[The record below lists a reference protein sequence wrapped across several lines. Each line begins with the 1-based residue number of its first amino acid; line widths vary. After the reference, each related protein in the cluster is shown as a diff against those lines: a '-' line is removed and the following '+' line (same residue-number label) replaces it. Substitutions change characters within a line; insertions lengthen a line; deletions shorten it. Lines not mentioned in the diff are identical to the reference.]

1 MTWSI
6 VYIWI
11 EGQFPGTRFTF
22 NKGNT
27 MLRKWLFTLMAVI
40 VILNLIVAAAGE
52 KLFALKD
59 SSALRND
66 NRLNSRPAVFTITDG
81 NVLTVTDGLTVE
93 FLKNDFSDMTR
104 LSLNSR

>member
-40 VILNLIVAAAGE
+40 VILNLVVVSAGE
-52 KLFALKD
+52 KLFALKET
-59 SSALRND
+59 SALRTISSTEKD
-66 NRLNSRPAVFTITDG
+66 RAVFTITDG